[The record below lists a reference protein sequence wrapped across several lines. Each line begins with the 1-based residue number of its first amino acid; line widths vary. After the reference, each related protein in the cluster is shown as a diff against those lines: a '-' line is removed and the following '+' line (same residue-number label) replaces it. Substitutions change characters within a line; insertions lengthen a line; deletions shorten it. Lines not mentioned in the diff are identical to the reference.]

1 MQAERLLSQQ
11 ELAHKGHLPRQQLE
25 QQQDQHL
32 MLQQQLAEA
41 QLSADLFELE
51 LHEDIFLQ
59 PDSTI
64 NTTLQQLI
72 TLGFYL
78 TLDNFGQGISSL
90 SVLREY
96 PLHSLKIAQSYI
108 RDMEHNEQQRN
119 ITASLIRLASYLQI
133 DVIATGIE
141 NEMQAYLLHVMGCDI
156 LQGHLFSKALP
167 ASEVPALLAR
177 ENRLLRKEVS

>member
-1 MQAERLLSQQ
+1 MASSILNRCYTWLVAGCLFPLHELLKKHRTVQI
-11 ELAHKGHLPRQQLE
+11 KQQLE
-25 QQQDQHL
+25 LTQWQSTEQILDAQQRR
-32 MLQQQLAEA
+32 LQ
-41 QLSADLFELE
+41 SF
-51 LHEDIFLQ
+51 
-59 PDSTI
+59 
-64 NTTLQQLI
+64 
-72 TLGFYL
+72 
-78 TLDNFGQGISSL
+78 
-90 SVLREY
+90 
-96 PLHSLKIAQSYI
+96 I